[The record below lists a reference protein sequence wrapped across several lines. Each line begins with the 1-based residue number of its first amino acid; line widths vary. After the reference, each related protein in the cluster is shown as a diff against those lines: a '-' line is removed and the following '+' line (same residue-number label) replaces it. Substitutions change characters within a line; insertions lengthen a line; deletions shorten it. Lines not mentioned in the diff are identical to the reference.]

1 MLNPGERRGQAS
13 TRHDL
18 EDLHE
23 VREFESGTAEFE
35 WCRDPVEAGVGQCA
49 PVTIRDLPAGI
60 DDECGGK
67 QDLVGD
73 LARQVHQMGGHAR
86 RRYRSAPVWPGSPWG
101 RTHHIARLCPN
112 ELIDAMATTEWE
124 YPTPHSADTW

>member
-18 EDLHE
+18 EDLDE

-35 WCRDPVEAGVGQCA
+35 WCRDPVKAGVSQCA
-49 PVTIRDLPAGI
+49 PVTVRDLPAGI
-60 DDECGGK
+60 NDECGGK

-73 LARQVHQMGGHAR
+73 LARQVHQMRGHAR
-86 RRYRSAPVWPGSPWG
+86 RRYRSASPVWPGSPCG
-101 RTHHIARLCPN
+101 RTNRIAQLYLN
-112 ELIDAMATTEWE
+112 ELIDAMATNEW
-124 YPTPHSADTW
+124 